1 MRRIQRERLSDYFK
15 FIRVTEGGRLPMRG
29 DLLRGFMSNF
39 SPHSTLILCVCVQL
53 PLCLFFFLCML
64 MSACIIQSVRLFA
77 LFSPV
82 HFHFCVWTC
91 SRATDSPAH
100 RRRWHL
106 LWDPCRWQGAQP
118 LPEGQG
124 AAGDPT
130 PQPHGEGELLGWARP
145 LWKRHISQLNIE
157 NKCMKYVKNNLL
169 ALAVLA
175 ATF

>member
-15 FIRVTEGGRLPMRG
+15 FIRVTVGGRLPMRG
-29 DLLRGFMSNF
+29 DLLWGFLSNF

-53 PLCLFFFLCML
+53 PLHLFFLCML
-64 MSACIIQSVRLFA
+64 VSACIIQSVRLF
-77 LFSPV
+77 SPV
-82 HFHFCVWTC
+82 HFQSCVWTC

-106 LWDPCRWQGAQP
+106 LWDPRRWQGAQP

-124 AAGDPT
+124 AAGDPP
-130 PQPHGEGELLGWARP
+130 PQPHGQGELLGWARAP
-145 LWKRHISQLNIE
+145 RLLWKRRISQLSTE

-169 ALAVLA
+169 AFAVLA